1 MQWEYKTLKIDGTL
15 KSLFGAKGLD
25 LEGEFNKL
33 GIDGWELVS
42 IIGLGSGGS
51 IQNCLQA
58 IFKRP
63 IK

>member
-1 MQWEYKTLKIDGTL
+1 MQREYKTLKVDGTL

-33 GIDGWELVS
+33 GIDGQELVS

-51 IQNCLQA
+51 IQNGLQA